1 MCTHLTRCK
10 HKPCDCES
18 LANSWPDAFRA
29 LPVYAAC
36 YGSTVLQ
43 ASLQLHLLESP
54 SPEVRAS
61 SEARLKELWE
71 Q

>member
-1 MCTHLTRCK
+1 MLLLPSDCT
-10 HKPCDCES
+10 
-18 LANSWPDAFRA
+18 AAF
-29 LPVYAAC
+29 

-43 ASLQLHLLESP
+43 ASLQLHLLKSP
-54 SPEVRAS
+54 SPSVQAS